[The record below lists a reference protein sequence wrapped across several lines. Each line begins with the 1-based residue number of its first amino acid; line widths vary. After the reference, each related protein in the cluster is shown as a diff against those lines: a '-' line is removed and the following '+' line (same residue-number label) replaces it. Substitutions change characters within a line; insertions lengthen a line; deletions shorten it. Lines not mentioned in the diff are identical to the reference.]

1 VSGDS
6 GGSRDLAAIEHEG
19 HALIER
25 RRYSQ
30 ARVTVGQGLREFPES
45 AELQYLAAFIDYAS
59 ERPQQAMQG
68 VRALLSQ
75 SPQHYGGRT
84 LYAHLLE
91 GTKELAEA
99 ERVWIDLLRDF
110 PQSADCF
117 AGYGELMLKTLNLEK
132 ARRLAQ
138 EGLRL
143 SPEHAGC
150 LFLAAMIDLIR
161 NRSGADSEH
170 LQRMLRE
177 HPEHA
182 RAALALVIALSARGN
197 DRGALRVA
205 QELLRQQPNAG
216 HLVTL
221 VRSLK
226 TRTHWTMLPLY
237 PMQRWGWNAAIAIT
251 LVGIVGLRVAE
262 QTLPST
268 LVETLT
274 WIWLAYVIYSWVWP
288 RLLRRYL

>member
-1 VSGDS
+1 VSGES
-6 GGSRDLAAIEHEG
+6 GEPRDLAAIEHEG

-30 ARVTVGQGLREFPES
+30 ARITVSQGLKNFPES
-45 AELQYLAAFIDYAS
+45 SELQYLAAFIDYAS
-59 ERPQQAMQG
+59 ERPEQAMQG
-68 VRALLSQ
+68 VKALLAQ
-75 SPQHYGGRT
+75 APQHYGART

-91 GTKELAEA
+91 GAKELAAA
-99 ERVWIDLLRDF
+99 ERVWIDLLRDY

-117 AGYGELMLKTLNLEK
+117 AGYGELMLKTLNLDK

-143 SPEHAGC
+143 APEHAGC

-161 NRSGADSEH
+161 NRNGVESEH

-177 HPEHA
+177 HPEQV
-182 RAALALVIALSARGN
+182 RSALALVIALSARGN

-221 VRSLK
+221 VRTLK

-262 QTLPST
+262 QTLSSP
-268 LVETLT
+268 VVDTLT

-288 RLLRRYL
+288 RVLRRYL

>member
-1 VSGDS
+1 MSGES
-6 GGSRDLAAIEHEG
+6 GETRDLAAIEHEG

-30 ARVTVGQGLREFPES
+30 ARITVSQGLKNFPES

-59 ERPQQAMQG
+59 ERPEQAMQG
-68 VRALLSQ
+68 VKALLAQ
-75 SPQHYGGRT
+75 APQHYGART

-91 GTKELAEA
+91 GAKELAEA
-99 ERVWIDLLRDF
+99 ERVWIDLLRDY

-117 AGYGELMLKTLNLEK
+117 AGYGELMLKTLNLDK

-143 SPEHAGC
+143 APEHAGC

-161 NRSGADSEH
+161 NRNGVESEH

-177 HPEHA
+177 HPEQV
-182 RAALALVIALSARGN
+182 RSALALVIALSARGN

-221 VRSLK
+221 VRTLK

-262 QTLPST
+262 QTLSSP
-268 LVETLT
+268 VVATLT

-288 RLLRRYL
+288 RVLRRYL

>member
-1 VSGDS
+1 MSGEP
-6 GGSRDLAAIEHEG
+6 GEPRDLAAIEHEG

-30 ARVTVGQGLREFPES
+30 ARITVSQGLKNFPES
-45 AELQYLAAFIDYAS
+45 SELQYLAAFIDYAS
-59 ERPQQAMQG
+59 ERPEQAMQG
-68 VRALLSQ
+68 VKALLAQ
-75 SPQHYGGRT
+75 APQHYGART

-91 GTKELAEA
+91 GAKELVEA
-99 ERVWIDLLRDF
+99 ERVWIDLLRDY

-117 AGYGELMLKTLNLEK
+117 AGYGELMLKTLNLDK

-143 SPEHAGC
+143 APEHAGC

-161 NRSGADSEH
+161 NRNGVESEH

-177 HPEHA
+177 HPEQV
-182 RAALALVIALSARGN
+182 RSALALVIALSARGN

-221 VRSLK
+221 VRTLK

-262 QTLPST
+262 QTLSSP
-268 LVETLT
+268 VVDTLT

-288 RLLRRYL
+288 RVLRRYL

>member
-1 VSGDS
+1 MSGES
-6 GGSRDLAAIEHEG
+6 GEPRDLAAIEHEG

-30 ARVTVGQGLREFPES
+30 ARITVSQGLKNFPES
-45 AELQYLAAFIDYAS
+45 SELQYLAAFIDYAS
-59 ERPQQAMQG
+59 ERPEQAMQG
-68 VRALLSQ
+68 VKALLAQ
-75 SPQHYGGRT
+75 APQHYGART

-91 GTKELAEA
+91 GAKELVEA
-99 ERVWIDLLRDF
+99 ERVWIDLLRDY

-117 AGYGELMLKTLNLEK
+117 AGYGELMLKTLNLDK

-143 SPEHAGC
+143 APEHAGC

-161 NRSGADSEH
+161 NRNGVESEH

-177 HPEHA
+177 HPEQV
-182 RAALALVIALSARGN
+182 RSALALVIALSARGN

-221 VRSLK
+221 VRTLK

-262 QTLPST
+262 QTLSSP
-268 LVETLT
+268 VVDTLT

-288 RLLRRYL
+288 RVLRRYL

>member
-1 VSGDS
+1 VSGES
-6 GGSRDLAAIEHEG
+6 GEPRDLAAIEHEG

-30 ARVTVGQGLREFPES
+30 ARITVSQGLKNFPES
-45 AELQYLAAFIDYAS
+45 SELQYLAAFIDYAS
-59 ERPQQAMQG
+59 ERPEQAMQG
-68 VRALLSQ
+68 VKALLAQ
-75 SPQHYGGRT
+75 APQHYGART

-91 GTKELAEA
+91 GAKELVEA
-99 ERVWIDLLRDF
+99 ERVWIDLLRDY

-117 AGYGELMLKTLNLEK
+117 AGYGELMLKTLNLDK

-143 SPEHAGC
+143 APEHAGC

-161 NRSGADSEH
+161 NRNGVESEH

-177 HPEHA
+177 HPEQV
-182 RAALALVIALSARGN
+182 RSALALVIALSARGN

-221 VRSLK
+221 VRTLK

-262 QTLPST
+262 QTLSSP
-268 LVETLT
+268 VVDTLT

-288 RLLRRYL
+288 RVLRRYL

>member
-6 GGSRDLAAIEHEG
+6 GASRDLAAIEREG

-30 ARVTVGQGLREFPES
+30 ARVTVGQGLKEFPES

-59 ERPQQAMQG
+59 ERPEQAMQG

-91 GTKELAEA
+91 GAKELAEA
-99 ERVWIDLLRDF
+99 ERVWIDLLRDY

-161 NRSGADSEH
+161 NRSGTDSEH

-177 HPEHA
+177 HPEHV
-182 RAALALVIALSARGN
+182 RSALALVIALSAKGN

-216 HLVTL
+216 HLVKL

-226 TRTHWTMLPLY
+226 MRTHWTMLPLY

-262 QTLPST
+262 QKLPST

-274 WIWLAYVIYSWVWP
+274 WVWLGYVIYSWVWP

>member
-1 VSGDS
+1 MSDSGD
-6 GGSRDLAAIEHEG
+6 SRDLAAIELEG

-30 ARVTVGQGLREFPES
+30 ARITVTQGLRSFPES
-45 AELQYLAAFIDYAS
+45 AELQYLAAFIDFAS
-59 ERPQQAMQG
+59 ERPEQAMQG

-75 SPQHYGGRT
+75 APQHYGART

-91 GTKELAEA
+91 GSKELAEA
-99 ERVWIDLLRDF
+99 ERVWIDLLRDY

-161 NRSGADSEH
+161 NRNGVESEH

-177 HPEHA
+177 HPEHV
-182 RAALALVIALSARGN
+182 RSALALVIALSANGN

-226 TRTHWTMLPLY
+226 MRTHWTMLPLY

-251 LVGIVGLRVAE
+251 LAGIVGLRVAE
-262 QTLPST
+262 QTLSSP

-288 RLLRRYL
+288 RVLRRFL

>member
-1 VSGDS
+1 VSGEP
-6 GGSRDLAAIEHEG
+6 GEPRDLAAIEHEG

-30 ARVTVGQGLREFPES
+30 ARITVSQGLKNFPES
-45 AELQYLAAFIDYAS
+45 SELQYLAAFIDYAS
-59 ERPQQAMQG
+59 ERPEQAMQG
-68 VRALLSQ
+68 VKALLAQ
-75 SPQHYGGRT
+75 APQHYGART

-91 GTKELAEA
+91 GAKELVEA
-99 ERVWIDLLRDF
+99 ERVWIDLLRDY

-117 AGYGELMLKTLNLEK
+117 AGYGELMLKTLNLDK

-143 SPEHAGC
+143 APEHAGC

-161 NRSGADSEH
+161 NRNGVESEH

-177 HPEHA
+177 HPEQV
-182 RAALALVIALSARGN
+182 RSALALVIALSARGN

-221 VRSLK
+221 VRTLK

-262 QTLPST
+262 QTLSSP
-268 LVETLT
+268 VVDTLT

-288 RLLRRYL
+288 RVLRRYL

>member
-1 VSGDS
+1 MSDSGDS
-6 GGSRDLAAIEHEG
+6 RDLTAIELEG

-30 ARVTVGQGLREFPES
+30 ARITVTQGLRSFPES
-45 AELQYLAAFIDYAS
+45 AELQYLAAFIDFAS
-59 ERPQQAMQG
+59 ERPEQAMQG

-75 SPQHYGGRT
+75 APQHYGART

-91 GTKELAEA
+91 GSKELAEA
-99 ERVWIDLLRDF
+99 ERVWIDLLRDY

-161 NRSGADSEH
+161 NRNGVESEH

-177 HPEHA
+177 HPEHV
-182 RAALALVIALSARGN
+182 RSALALVIALSANGN

-226 TRTHWTMLPLY
+226 MRTHWTMLPLY

-251 LVGIVGLRVAE
+251 LAGIVGLRVAE
-262 QTLPST
+262 QTLSSP

-288 RLLRRYL
+288 RVLRRFL